1 MYIFANNV
9 FRQSIIFDFQTLIS
23 KWTELLIKKICVI
36 KIGGCS
42 FKNTFSVPISIDYSA
57 DIGVL
62 ADCSC
67 ECSDFLLILIVGEN
81 FTMKY

>member
-1 MYIFANNV
+1 MYISANNI

-23 KWTELLIKKICVI
+23 KWTELLIKQICVN

-42 FKNTFSVPISIDYSA
+42 FKKTFSDPISRDDHA

-62 ADCSC
+62 VDCLITYG
-67 ECSDFLLILIVGEN
+67 CSDCW
-81 FTMKY
+81 

>member
-1 MYIFANNV
+1 MYISANNV

-42 FKNTFSVPISIDYSA
+42 FKNTFSVPISRDYNA
-57 DIGVL
+57 DISVL
-62 ADCSC
+62 ADCYC
-67 ECSDFLLILIVGEN
+67 ECSDCW
-81 FTMKY
+81 